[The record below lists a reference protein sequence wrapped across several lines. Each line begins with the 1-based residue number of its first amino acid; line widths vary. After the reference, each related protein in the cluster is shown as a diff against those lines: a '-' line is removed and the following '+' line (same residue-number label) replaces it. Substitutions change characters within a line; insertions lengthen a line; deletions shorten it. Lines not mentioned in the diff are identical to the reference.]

1 MKLAYQIATPDV
13 HIAPGVTAYQGDLEA
28 SFRAVSACGYHG
40 AELMVCNPGTLDAQM
55 LLHLAQKYRLEIPM
69 VCTGEIFGQDGL
81 CFSDP
86 DDPRREEALR
96 RTRDA
101 VDLASKLGAQ
111 VNIGRLRGGH
121 MFGHPDEI
129 CLPRAVDG
137 IRQTA
142 RYAQQKHVT
151 IAVEPVNPIASNF
164 INTTQEGLALIQ
176 EIHEPNCTLMLD
188 SNHMFISD
196 LDILQSIRDARGNF
210 SYVHLVDSNRLYP
223 GNCKL
228 DFAAF
233 LRTLQSVGYD
243 GWLSVE
249 VFQRPDQDTALR
261 ESYRYLAPLLS
272 TLH

>member
-13 HIAPGVTAYQGDLEA
+13 HVAPGVTAYQGNLEA
-28 SFRAVSACGYHG
+28 SFRAVSACGYQG
-40 AELMVCNPGTLDAQM
+40 AELMVCTPGTLDAKV
-55 LLHLAQKYRLEIPM
+55 LLHLAQKYALEIPM
-69 VCTGEIFGQDGL
+69 ICTGEIFGQDGL

-86 DDPRREEALR
+86 DNPRREEALR
-96 RTRDA
+96 RARDA
-101 VDLASKLGAQ
+101 VDLAAALGAQ

-142 RYAQQKHVT
+142 RYAQQKHVI

-188 SNHMFISD
+188 SN
-196 LDILQSIRDARGNF
+196 
-210 SYVHLVDSNRLYP
+210 RLYP

-228 DFAAF
+228 DFAVF

-261 ESYRYLAPLLS
+261 ESYRHLAPLLDN
-272 TLH
+272 LH